1 MKKRLL
7 AASLCCAALLA
18 PPALPAGE
26 DAEHP
31 PSIGLALGSGGAGGL
46 AHIAILQVFDDLG
59 IQPDHIAG
67 TSIGAV
73 IGGLYA
79 AGLSAEEIL
88 DVFDD
93 FGGSRLDAL
102 SRLAR
107 ADLALT
113 DLVPL
118 RLGRNALMDSTEFLR
133 FLGKHTEAQD
143 FDDLRIPLSVVTTD
157 YWSGDTV
164 VIREGELLPAIEA
177 SMAVP
182 GLFQPVP
189 YGEDQL
195 LIDGGTSNPLPWDLL
210 LEEYDVVIAIDV
222 AGSRQYHPDEEPGLT
237 DLLFT
242 TFSIMQRSLTQRMRQ
257 QQPPDIYL
265 APDTAD
271 IRLLDFN
278 RVDAIVENARPV
290 AEQLREEL
298 EARLGPRTVDD

>member
-1 MKKRLL
+1 MKKHLL
-7 AASLCCAALLA
+7 ATSLLCATLLA
-18 PPALPAGE
+18 PPALQAGE
-26 DAEHP
+26 DAEDP

-133 FLGKHTEAQD
+133 FLGKHTEAET
-143 FDDLRIPLSVVTTD
+143 FDDLRIPLSVVATD

-182 GLFQPVP
+182 GLFEPVP
-189 YGEDQL
+189 HGEDKL

-210 LEEYDVVIAIDV
+210 LEQYDLVIAVDV
-222 AGSRQYHPDEEPGLT
+222 AGSRQYRPDEDPGLT

-242 TFSIMQRSLTQRMRQ
+242 TFSLMQSSLTKQMRE
-257 QQPPDIYL
+257 QQPPDIYI
-265 APDTAD
+265 APDTTN

-278 RVDAIVENARPV
+278 RIEEVMDKAGPA
-290 AEQLREEL
+290 AAQLRDEL
-298 EARLGPRTVDD
+298 EAHLGLRAEDD